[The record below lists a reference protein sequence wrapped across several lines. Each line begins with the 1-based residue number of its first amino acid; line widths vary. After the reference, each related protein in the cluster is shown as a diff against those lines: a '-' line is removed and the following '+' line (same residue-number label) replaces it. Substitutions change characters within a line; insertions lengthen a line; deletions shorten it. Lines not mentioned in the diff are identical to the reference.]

1 MWIWRIRY
9 SIVIYTCFARFT
21 LLILLF
27 LFAANQ
33 DGYTPLYIA
42 SQNGQEKVVELLITL
57 GKANVDLAD
66 KV

>member
-1 MWIWRIRY
+1 MY
-9 SIVIYTCFARFT
+9 ACLACLT

-33 DGYTPLYIA
+33 REQTPLYVA
-42 SQNGQEKVVELLITL
+42 SMNGHDKVVELLITQ
-57 GKANVDLAD
+57 GRANVDLVD